1 MIQDS
6 TLQIGQIGYVE
17 FEVDL
22 SKGSEAKLYEI
33 FLTRIAGPAES

>member
-1 MIQDS
+1 
-6 TLQIGQIGYVE
+6 VE

-33 FLTRIAGPAES
+33 ILTRLAGEPAES